1 VESHLAIVEEFI
13 ASARNDPRSVDADAF
28 HAAKESLD
36 KASMPVHEAAITRSL
51 RAGGTNA
58 D

>member
-1 VESHLAIVEEFI
+1 
-13 ASARNDPRSVDADAF
+13 VDADAF